1 MFVYIDLYV
10 REKLFN
16 EDNYT
21 KNDTIEGNNENKF
34 ENKIERR

>member
-1 MFVYIDLYV
+1 MLVNIDLYV

-21 KNDTIEGNNENKF
+21 KNDIIEGYNENKI
-34 ENKIERR
+34 KRR